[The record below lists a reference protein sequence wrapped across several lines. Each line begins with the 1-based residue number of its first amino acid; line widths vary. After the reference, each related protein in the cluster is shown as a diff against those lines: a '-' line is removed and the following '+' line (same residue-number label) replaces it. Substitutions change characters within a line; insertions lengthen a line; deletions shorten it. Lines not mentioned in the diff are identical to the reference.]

1 MIDPKMILEK
11 ITESSKMS
19 HITGKKILITAGPT
33 REPIDPVRFISNY
46 SSGKMGIAIA
56 NAAALMGANVDLII
70 GPAETDELIKNAQT
84 KLEKKN
90 LDMIVANIANHDLG
104 LGFESDY
111 NEVTIV
117 TGDNIRNFPEERKTD
132 LAFKIVDFISEEYF
146 KKSSFQRK
154 NA

>member
-1 MIDPKMILEK
+1 
-11 ITESSKMS
+11 
-19 HITGKKILITAGPT
+19 
-33 REPIDPVRFISNY
+33 
-46 SSGKMGIAIA
+46 
-56 NAAALMGANVDLII
+56 
-70 GPAETDELIKNAQT
+70 
-84 KLEKKN
+84 
-90 LDMIVANIANHDLG
+90 MIVANIANHDLG

-132 LAFKIVDFISEEYF
+132 LAFKILDFISEEYF

>member
-1 MIDPKMILEK
+1 M
-11 ITESSKMS
+11 
-19 HITGKKILITAGPT
+19 
-33 REPIDPVRFISNY
+33 
-46 SSGKMGIAIA
+46 
-56 NAAALMGANVDLII
+56 
-70 GPAETDELIKNAQT
+70 IKNAQT

-117 TGDNIRNFPEERKTD
+117 TGDDIRNFPEERKTD
-132 LAFKIVDFISEEYF
+132 LAFKIVDFISKEYF

>member
-1 MIDPKMILEK
+1 MAKISLFHAGIDPYNQC
-11 ITESSKMS
+11 
-19 HITGKKILITAGPT
+19 P
-33 REPIDPVRFISNY
+33 
-46 SSGKMGIAIA
+46 A
-56 NAAALMGANVDLII
+56 NL
-70 GPAETDELIKNAQT
+70 K
-84 KLEKKN
+84 KKN